1 MFSARRILSFALCLC
16 VLLSALVLPALA
28 SSEPSEP
35 SETPEPSQLSPVER
49 VFQVISLTILFGGI
63 ALLPVYFLL
72 NKRRKR
78 IVASFGEKDDPTDDP
93 KDDPGEDS

>member
-1 MFSARRILSFALCLC
+1 MFSARRILLFALCLC
-16 VLLSALVLPALA
+16 ILLPSLVLPALA

-35 SETPEPSQLSPVER
+35 SEPSPLSPVER
-49 VFQVISLTILFGGI
+49 VFQVISLTILFGGV

-78 IVASFGEKDDPTDDP
+78 IIASFGEKDEPEDGP
-93 KDDPGEDS
+93 KDDPGENS

>member
-1 MFSARRILSFALCLC
+1 MFSARRILLFALCLC
-16 VLLSALVLPALA
+16 ILLSAFVLPALA

-35 SETPEPSQLSPVER
+35 SEPSPLSPVER

-78 IVASFGEKDDPTDDP
+78 IIASFGEKDDPADGP
-93 KDDPGEDS
+93 KDDPEENS

>member
-1 MFSARRILSFALCLC
+1 MFFARRVLPFALCLC

-28 SSEPSEP
+28 SSAPSESSEPSEP
-35 SETPEPSQLSPVER
+35 SPLSPVER
-49 VFQVISLTILFGGI
+49 VFQILSLTILFGGV

-78 IVASFGEKDDPTDDP
+78 IISSFGEKD
-93 KDDPGEDS
+93 EDGQ

>member
-1 MFSARRILSFALCLC
+1 MFSARRVLLFALCLC
-16 VLLSALVLPALA
+16 VLLPSLVLPALA
-28 SSEPSEP
+28 SEPSP
-35 SETPEPSQLSPVER
+35 LSPVER

-78 IVASFGEKDDPTDDP
+78 IVASFGEKDDPTDAP
-93 KDDPGEDS
+93 KDDPGENS

>member
-1 MFSARRILSFALCLC
+1 MFFARRVLPFALCLC

-28 SSEPSEP
+28 SSAPSESSEPSEP
-35 SETPEPSQLSPVER
+35 SPLSPVER
-49 VFQVISLTILFGGI
+49 VFQILSLTILFGGV

-78 IVASFGEKDDPTDDP
+78 IVASFGEKDDPADGP
-93 KDDPGEDS
+93 KDDPGENS